1 MSGILDRFVK
11 AGAFK
16 ERGLRIPADLS
27 MLKDA
32 RDWAAGAAAD
42 FGLAEEDRFQV
53 RLATSEAVTN
63 AILHGSAADGG
74 AVELQ
79 AREQGGALV
88 FEVRDAGAAAVP
100 DGPVERLIE
109 GGRGLELVALV
120 MDDVQLER
128 HGDGSVLRY
137 AKRRAA

>member
-1 MSGILDRFVK
+1 MK

-42 FGLAEEDRFQV
+42 FGLAEEERFQV

-63 AILHGSAADGG
+63 AILHGSGSGSD
-74 AVELQ
+74 AVELGVH
-79 AREQGGALV
+79 EEEGALV
-88 FEVRDAGAAAVP
+88 FEVRDAGVS
-100 DGPVERLIE
+100 DGASPWAQALGD
-109 GGRGLELVALV
+109 GGRGLELVGMI
-120 MDDVQLER
+120 MDEVEFER
-128 HGDGSVLRY
+128 SDDGSVLRF
-137 AKRRAA
+137 AKRLAA